1 MAVFATVVTQ
11 SDAAIAMAG
20 DQFLRYGYNLGRW
33 IEFNGD
39 FTPMNKFTYWK
50 CSDMWIRSGYIPD
63 VYLDQIRF
71 LLFGGVTIWKNPADI
86 GNTDITDNYRRCEM
100 DDHAKE
106 QRDVETLVDQKI
118 PYSEMTEDEI
128 ESVIEYRA
136 GILSNESSYQE
147 RMSANDTV
155 MQIAANR
162 FADVANRAEA
172 MLSDSVNDAMERL
185 NSAVKY
191 AKEVRN
197 EQA

>member
-1 MAVFATVVTQ
+1 
-11 SDAAIAMAG
+11 
-20 DQFLRYGYNLGRW
+20 
-33 IEFNGD
+33 
-39 FTPMNKFTYWK
+39 
-50 CSDMWIRSGYIPD
+50 
-63 VYLDQIRF
+63 
-71 LLFGGVTIWKNPADI
+71 
-86 GNTDITDNYRRCEM
+86 M